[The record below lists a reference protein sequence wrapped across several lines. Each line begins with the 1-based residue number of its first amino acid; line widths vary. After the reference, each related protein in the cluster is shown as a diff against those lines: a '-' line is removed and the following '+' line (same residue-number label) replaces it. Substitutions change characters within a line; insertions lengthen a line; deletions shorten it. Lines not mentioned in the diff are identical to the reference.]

1 MSNWTTESA
10 LLELEKLGGETQE
23 LSKESRFSAPH
34 TRWVA
39 QTLTFL
45 EEVFGLE
52 SRYYLTFA
60 NFRWAET
67 ASFIVQTWNPESA
80 INSKH
85 HQAYLRNLE
94 SSRGLL
100 QAAADELRRKGIAG
114 VYRGKNTPP
123 ESSAIVRVLNL
134 AEQKVR
140 KVVRKSP
147 AAEKEIQDAFENL
160 LIASELTYLRESERI
175 AYSSKDYVPDFTLQ
189 RLDLAIDIKLCTRPE
204 HEKTAIAEINDDI
217 LAYRTRYGNVLF
229 VVYDVGV
236 IRDVERFVANFER
249 NEGVLVRVV
258 KH

>member
-1 MSNWTTESA
+1 MGNWTTESA
-10 LLELEKLGGETQE
+10 LLELEKLSSETEE
-23 LSKESRFSAPH
+23 LSKVARFSAPH

-45 EEVFGLE
+45 EEVFGLK

-60 NFRWAET
+60 SLPWGAT
-67 ASFIVQTWNPESA
+67 GSFIIHGWNPDVE
-80 INSKH
+80 IEVRH
-85 HQAYLRNLE
+85 HEAYLRNLE
-94 SSRGLL
+94 SSLGLL
-100 QAAADELRRKGIAG
+100 QAAADELQRKGIVD

-123 ESSAIVRVLNL
+123 ESSAIVKVLNL
-134 AEQKVR
+134 TEQKLR
-140 KVVRKSP
+140 KVVRKPPS
-147 AAEKEIQDAFENL
+147 AEKEVQDAFENL
-160 LIASELTYLRESERI
+160 LIASELSYLRESERI

-189 RLDLAIDIKLCTRPE
+189 RLDLAIDMKLCTKQE
-204 HEKTAIAEINDDI
+204 HEKSLIAEINDDI
-217 LAYRTRYGNVLF
+217 LAYRTKFGNLLF